1 MLVVHLPGPGRGS
14 ISLSQMRI
22 LLTNDDGIG
31 AKGLQT
37 LRREL
42 RQIDGVTLDV
52 IAPDSN
58 RSASARSITTRAPL
72 SVTEVNFEDGDLGHA
87 TDGTPVDCVR
97 FANVGLLGGQP
108 DLIVSG
114 INHGLNLGDDVTY
127 SGTVAAALEG
137 VLLGLPAI
145 AVSQQSQKQ
154 EMGYM
159 PQRHYDF
166 EVGAKFTAGIVRQL
180 IEHPLEAGTLLN
192 INVPGGEIEGVDA
205 TRLGKRLY
213 RDELKKVERDVEDGR
228 TLYRIYGYEPGSDDD
243 PATDIGAIAR
253 NRMTVTPLRL
263 DWTHHE
269 EIEGLRGRDFER
281 LLEAASS

>member
-1 MLVVHLPGPGRGS
+1 
-14 ISLSQMRI
+14 MRI

-31 AKGLQT
+31 AQGLQT

-42 RQIDGVTLDV
+42 RQIEGVKLDV

-72 SVTEVNFEDGDLGHA
+72 SVAEVKFEDGDLGHA

-97 FANVGLLGGQP
+97 FAQVGLLGEVP

-137 VLLGLPAI
+137 ILLGLPGI
-145 AVSQQSQKQ
+145 AVSQQSEQG

-159 PQRHYDF
+159 PQKNYDF
-166 EVGAKFTAGIVRQL
+166 KVAAKFTAGIVREL
-180 IEHPLEAGTLLN
+180 IESPLPVDTLLN
-192 INVPGGEIEGVDA
+192 VNVPGGEIEGVDV

-213 RDELKKVERDVEDGR
+213 RDELKKVEKEVDDGR
-228 TLYRIYGYEPGSDDD
+228 THYRIYGYEPGLDDQPD
-243 PATDIGAIAR
+243 TDIGAIAR
-253 NRMTVTPLRL
+253 NRLTVTPLSL
-263 DWTHHE
+263 DWTHHD
-269 EIEGLRGRDFER
+269 EIEGLRDRDFDR
-281 LLEAASS
+281 LLGAASS